1 MRGKLCCYLK
11 HFGRTLGRVLLFL
24 AVAVSPHLLLSQN
37 LTTVTGTV
45 LSGEDNSAM
54 PGVSIVVKNTS
65 TGTVTDVDGR
75 YSLSAP
81 ENAVLVFSFVGFT
94 SEEVPVGGRSA
105 INVTM
110 ASVASTLQEVVVTG
124 YSTQRK
130 QDITGSVSVVNMK
143 DYEKNFSRSAQEA
156 LQGMAPGVN
165 VIRSG
170 VPGSGSKILIRGVTS
185 FGDTEPLV
193 IVDGIQQDLNN
204 IPASD
209 IESIQVLKDA
219 GAASIYGVRGSNGV
233 IVVTTKK
240 GKKGPAVVTYDVS
253 YGMQYPLPGNPLNLA
268 NPQEYMQIYNA
279 AFPGNET
286 FANGIPDYT
295 YRGPGGAG
303 VAFEGDP
310 EVDPSLYVLEVPNK
324 GRNYA
329 IYEVNKSGTDWF
341 HEMYKPAPSMEHKI
355 SASGGS
361 DNARYLFSLGYLDQK
376 GTMIETY
383 YKRYSLRINTEYN
396 VGKHIKIG
404 ENLNLIVRDLGAVSG
419 SQAPY
424 QLQSMLP
431 VKDIMGNWAGSFG
444 GIDLGQ
450 ASNPVASQYRNKDD
464 IRNSWAQIGNIYAEV
479 DFLKGFKFRSSLG
492 YNFGQSYTHDFST
505 TGYETAEGN
514 TTLNGLTISSGYN
527 RMMTFTNTLTYNKK
541 FAKHNINVIAGSEA
555 IEYQERSADAT
566 RRNFFNEDP
575 NFQVLGNGEEGEIN
589 SSEIS
594 KHALASLFARA
605 DYSFDDRY
613 LFSAT
618 IRRDGSSR
626 FGSGSRYGVFPAFSV
641 GWRIAN
647 EGFMQDVAWLTDL
660 KLRASYGVLGSQ
672 NNVDPLNQFSLF
684 NSVIANHYY
693 DLAGN
698 GNASIQGF
706 GIQRFGNRFTGWE
719 ENIVSNIGFDATLLD
734 GKLDVS
740 AEYYQKAIEGLL
752 FTEPLPAVLGNASA
766 PKINIGDIRNTGI
779 DFLVTYRGELGSD
792 LRYSVGANVTTYN
805 NEVVD
810 IPDPGYFDSGVV
822 RNQEG
827 EPVSSFF
834 GYKVLGLFNSAQEV
848 ADAPTQQ
855 GSAPGRFRFQD
866 TNNDGII
873 SADDRVALGDPN
885 PDFTYGLN
893 LRLEY
898 KNFDLAAFFYGSQ
911 GNEIYSSIRNGTEF
925 IGSYPGWNKSRVMLN
940 AWTPENTN
948 TTVPRIEAFNSPS
961 TWGSNNS
968 YYVEDGSFLKFRS
981 LTLGYQIPSAVL
993 DKIKISNARLFAQG
1007 LNLFTLTGYSGLDP
1021 EVGGGSAAFGVD
1033 GGSYPK
1039 SEAGIM
1045 FGLSVTF

>member
-1 MRGKLCCYLK
+1 
-11 HFGRTLGRVLLFL
+11 
-24 AVAVSPHLLLSQN
+24 
-37 LTTVTGTV
+37 
-45 LSGEDNSAM
+45 
-54 PGVSIVVKNTS
+54 
-65 TGTVTDVDGR
+65 
-75 YSLSAP
+75 
-81 ENAVLVFSFVGFT
+81 
-94 SEEVPVGGRSA
+94 
-105 INVTM
+105 
-110 ASVASTLQEVVVTG
+110 
-124 YSTQRK
+124 
-130 QDITGSVSVVNMK
+130 
-143 DYEKNFSRSAQEA
+143 
-156 LQGMAPGVN
+156 MAPGVN

-170 VPGSGSKILIRGVTS
+170 VPGSASKILIRGVTS

-240 GKKGPAVVTYDVS
+240 GKKGPAVISYDVS

-268 NPQEYMQIYNA
+268 NPQEYMQIYNT

-310 EVDPSLYVLEVPNK
+310 EVDPSRYVLEVPNK

-329 IYEVNKSGTDWF
+329 IYKVNKSGTDWF

-383 YKRYSLRINTEYN
+383 YKRYSLRINTEFN
-396 VGKHIKIG
+396 IGKHIKVG
-404 ENLNLIVRDLGAVSG
+404 ENLNLIVGDLGAVSG
-419 SQAPY
+419 STAPY
-424 QLQSMLP
+424 HLQSMLP
-431 VKDIMGNWAGSFG
+431 VRDIMGNWTGSFG

-450 ASNPVASQYRNKDD
+450 ASNPVALQHRNKDD

-479 DFLKGFKFRSSLG
+479 GFLKNFKFRTSLG
-492 YNFGQSYTHDFST
+492 YNFGQSYTHDFT
-505 TGYETAEGN
+505 TTPYENAEN
-514 TTLNGLTISSGYN
+514 NNALNALTISSGYN

-541 FAKHNINVIAGSEA
+541 LAKHNINVIAGSEA
-555 IEYQERSADAT
+555 IEYHARSANAT
-566 RRNFFNEDP
+566 RRNFFTEDP
-575 NFQVLGNGEEGEIN
+575 NFQVLGNGQEGENN
-589 SSEIS
+589 SSAIS
-594 KHALASLFARA
+594 QHALASLFARA

-613 LFSAT
+613 LLSAT

-647 EGFMQDVAWLTDL
+647 EAFMQDIAWLTDL
-660 KLRASYGVLGSQ
+660 KFRASYGVLGSQ
-672 NNVDPLNQFSLF
+672 NNVDPLNQYSLY
-684 NSVIANHYY
+684 NSIIANHYY

-698 GNASIQGF
+698 GNAAVQGF

-719 ENIVSNIGFDATLLD
+719 ENIVSNVGFDATLLD
-734 GKLDVS
+734 GKLDIS

-766 PKINIGDIRNTGI
+766 PKINIGDIRNTGL
-779 DFLVTYRGELGSD
+779 DFLVTHRSELGSG
-792 LRYSVGANVTTYN
+792 LRYSVRANITTYK
-805 NEVVD
+805 NEVID
-810 IPDPGYFDSGVV
+810 IPDPGYFDAGEV

-848 ADAPTQQ
+848 AEAPTQE
-855 GSAPGRFRFQD
+855 GAAPGRFRFQD
-866 TNNDGII
+866 TNNDGVIT
-873 SADDRVALGDPN
+873 ADDRVALGDPN

-898 KNFDLAAFFYGSQ
+898 KNFDLSAFFYGSQ
-911 GNEIYSSIRNGTEF
+911 GNEIYAAIRKNTEF
-925 IGSYPGWNKSRVMLN
+925 IGSYPGWNKSRVMLD

-981 LTLGYQIPSAVL
+981 LTLGYQLPSAVL
-993 DKIKISNARLFAQG
+993 DKIRISNARVFAQG
-1007 LNLFTLTGYSGLDP
+1007 LNLFTLTGYSGMDP
-1021 EVGGGSAAFGVD
+1021 EVGGESAAFGID